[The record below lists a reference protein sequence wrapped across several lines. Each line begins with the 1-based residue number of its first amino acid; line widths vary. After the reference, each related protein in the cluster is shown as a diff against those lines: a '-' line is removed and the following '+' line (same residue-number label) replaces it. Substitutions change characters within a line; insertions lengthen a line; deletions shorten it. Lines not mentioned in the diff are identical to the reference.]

1 MKTRGKAWMV
11 VWERHGLAARAV
23 RAGRMNEEAASIC
36 GSCVFVSL
44 RGVSPAFGEGVGGV
58 AVQAFSHLPRDR
70 GGGGEADGG
79 MWLAIPRLPLRFH

>member
-1 MKTRGKAWMV
+1 MV

-36 GSCVFVSL
+36 GSRVFVSL

-58 AVQAFSHLPRDR
+58 AVQAFSHLPRPRDR